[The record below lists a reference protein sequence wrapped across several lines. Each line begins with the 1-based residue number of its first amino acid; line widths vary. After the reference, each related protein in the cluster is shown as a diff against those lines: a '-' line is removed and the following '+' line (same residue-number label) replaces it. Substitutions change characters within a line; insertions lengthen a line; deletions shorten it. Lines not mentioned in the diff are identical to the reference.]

1 MRYIKEKNSNIQKG
15 LAKYVYNVEFISRF
29 ENEIKTVFDKFN
41 LKFEKIDSQFMVFTY
56 KYKFLDSITLQMSIQ
71 KFTENF
77 SNIFYGINKFD
88 KDEIFKYM
96 LLKNEQ
102 SNINEFV
109 GIMEHILKDNKYYFK
124 YDIDLYQKQIIEVHI
139 RNSTKFG
146 ILRIK
151 DIMNKYI
158 KILYLSD
165 KESKTFIL
173 KEIDKVNIWMDDK
186 EKDKFDIGNI
196 ASVWAKEKIN

>member
-1 MRYIKEKNSNIQKG
+1 
-15 LAKYVYNVEFISRF
+15 
-29 ENEIKTVFDKFN
+29 
-41 LKFEKIDSQFMVFTY
+41 
-56 KYKFLDSITLQMSIQ
+56 
-71 KFTENF
+71 
-77 SNIFYGINKFD
+77 
-88 KDEIFKYM
+88 
-96 LLKNEQ
+96 
-102 SNINEFV
+102 
-109 GIMEHILKDNKYYFK
+109 MEHILKDTKYYFK
-124 YDIDLYQKQIIEVHI
+124 HDIDLYQKKIIEVHI